1 MADPVRILVI
11 DDEPRMCESL
21 KTLLSNIGYAVAT
34 APNGRD
40 GIELLEPGAFALVIS
55 DLMMPE
61 VDGFGVLEH
70 VRKHCPETVVLVI
83 TGYASV
89 DSAIRAIRAG
99 AYDYILKPFDFDI
112 IRISVER
119 ALEKVDLERAVGL
132 SHAYTELAQEIMD
145 YHREMMDPLTVIS
158 GYAQLLERADAVSSA
173 GSIQLQEILQAS
185 NQMRGRLSALEK
197 LYVQYLKRGAATG
210 APRTLGDSLR

>member
-1 MADPVRILVI
+1 MADPVKILVI

-21 KTLLSNIGYAVAT
+21 QTLLSSIGYEVAT
-34 APNGRD
+34 APNGRA
-40 GIELLEPGAFALVIS
+40 GTAMLKPGAFSLVIS

-70 VRKHCPETVVLVI
+70 VRAHCPETVVLVI

-119 ALEKVDLERAVGL
+119 ALEKVGLELTVNKSRAY
-132 SHAYTELAQEIMD
+132 AEMAQEIMD
-145 YHREMMDPLTVIS
+145 YHREMMDPLTVIA
-158 GYAQLLERADAVSSA
+158 GYSQLLDRTDGVKESGA
-173 GSIQLQEILQAS
+173 IWLQEILLATK
-185 NQMRGRLSALEK
+185 QMRGRLAALEK
-197 LYVQYLKRGAATG
+197 LYVQYLKGTPMSG
-210 APRTLGDSLR
+210 TDVLGGPLG

>member
-1 MADPVRILVI
+1 MPDPVSILVI

-21 KTLLSNIGYAVAT
+21 KTLLTSIGYVVQT
-34 APNGRD
+34 AADGRE
-40 GIELLEPGAFALVIS
+40 GTAKLVPGAFALVIS

-70 VRKHCPETVVLVI
+70 VRATCPETVVLVI

-119 ALEKVDLERAVGL
+119 ALEKVDLQRTVTM
-132 SHAYTELAQEIMD
+132 SQAYTEFAQEIMD
-145 YHREMMDPLTVIS
+145 YHREMMDPLTVMS
-158 GYAQLLERADAVSSA
+158 GYAQLLDRGRDVSDA
-173 GSIQLQEILQAS
+173 GQIHLHEILTAS
-185 NQMRGRLSALEK
+185 QQLRGRLSALEK
-197 LYVQYLKRGAATG
+197 LYMQYLTRARGEAAP
-210 APRTLGDSLR
+210 ALGDSVR

>member
-1 MADPVRILVI
+1 MANAVVRILVI

-21 KTLLSNIGYAVAT
+21 KTLLTNIGYEVET
-34 APNGRD
+34 AANGRE
-40 GIELLEPGAFALVIS
+40 GVAKLKAGAFALAIS

-70 VRKHCPETVVLVI
+70 VRSTCPETVVLVI

-119 ALEKVDLERAVGL
+119 ALEKAHLQETVSL
-132 SHAYTELAQEIMD
+132 SRAYTQLAQDVMD
-145 YHREMMDPLTVIS
+145 YHRDMMDPLTVMS
-158 GYAQLLERADAVSSA
+158 GYAQLLERAGAVSES
-173 GSIQLQEILQAS
+173 GEIYLQEILGAS
-185 NQMRGRLSALEK
+185 IQMSARLSALEK
-197 LYVQYLKRGAATG
+197 LYAQYL
-210 APRTLGDSLR
+210 APKDENAPLGDTLR

>member
-1 MADPVRILVI
+1 MADPVRVLVI

-21 KTLLSNIGYAVAT
+21 KTLLSGIGYEVET
-34 APNGRD
+34 APDGRA
-40 GIELLEPGAFALVIS
+40 GTALMQAGAFALVIT

-70 VRKHCPETVVLVI
+70 ARAHCPDTVVLVI

-119 ALEKVDLERAVGL
+119 ALEKVGLEHAVSMSRAYGEM
-132 SHAYTELAQEIMD
+132 AEQIMD
-145 YHREMMDPLTVIS
+145 YHRNIMDPLTVMS
-158 GYAQLLERADAVSSA
+158 GYAQMLDRANAVKDS
-173 GSIQLQEILQAS
+173 GTIPLQEILLAGK
-185 NQMRGRLSALEK
+185 QMRGHLSALEK
-197 LYVQYLKRGAATG
+197 LYVQYLKGPSVPT
-210 APRTLGDSLR
+210 TDVLGGPQR